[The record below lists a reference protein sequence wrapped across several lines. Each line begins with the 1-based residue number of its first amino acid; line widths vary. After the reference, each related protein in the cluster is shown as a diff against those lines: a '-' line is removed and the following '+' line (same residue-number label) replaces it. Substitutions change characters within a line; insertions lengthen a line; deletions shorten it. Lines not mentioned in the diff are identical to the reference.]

1 MKKGLIALIVLV
13 ILIGAGIGAEY
24 YASTQIT
31 YDVNKVHIDSVDI
44 ARSQLNM
51 RIWITFTSPSGIP
64 IWVNERHI

>member
-31 YDVNKVHIDSVDI
+31 YDVNNRPWLDFGFFRTKRAVWSRI
-44 ARSQLNM
+44 AS
-51 RIWITFTSPSGIP
+51 
-64 IWVNERHI
+64 